1 MGMAVRTR
9 EAKRDLKTP
18 SLTIALVAAGTVL
31 LTLRSPHAGGYG
43 ICPILALT
51 GYLCPTCGG
60 LRAVHDLAHLDFA
73 GAWGMNALLTLT
85 LPLAALILL
94 AWWWRAWRGLRALTV
109 PAPVVIIGA
118 VVIVGFGI
126 LRNF

>member
-1 MGMAVRTR
+1 MALST
-9 EAKRDLKTP
+9 EAVKRDLKAP
-18 SLTIALVAAGTVL
+18 SVTIALVTAGTVL
-31 LTLRSPHAGGYG
+31 LALRSPHAGGYG

-73 GAWGMNALLTLT
+73 GAWGMNPLLTLT
-85 LPLAALILL
+85 LPVAAVLL
-94 AWWWRAWRGLRALTV
+94 VAWWWRAWRGKRALTI
-109 PAPVVIIGA
+109 PAPVVFAGAAVII
-118 VVIVGFGI
+118 GFGI